1 MKKIK
6 LLILSLVMFF
16 TGSIICYAATLN
28 VTAYL
33 STSQAVVGNTVT
45 FSVKLSSS
53 TPIGAVNYSVTYD
66 SSKLTHV
73 SGTLN
78 DITDNYYGKTSY
90 TLTFKFRAKAK
101 GNANITFK
109 VNEAYDTNLKPL
121 SFSNK
126 TKTLN
131 IITQA
136 QLEGSY
142 SKNNNL
148 SKLGV
153 DGYKISPAFNKNTV
167 NYSLELE
174 NNIRSINVTGAVE
187 DSKSS
192 VSGLGKHSL
201 VEGVNKINIKVT
213 AQNGSSKTYTLN
225 VTVKE
230 LKPIVVEKDGQT
242 FNVVRKKELI
252 KNPNSNFVESTIKID
267 QEDVPAFVNEKTN
280 TTLVGLKD
288 ASGNIALYSYNNGN
302 YSPYKDFNF
311 DSLIVTITNTN
322 DIPEGYQETKIK
334 IDEEEVTAY
343 KAQGINDGFYL
354 INAVNISTGEEHLYQ
369 YDEKE
374 RTIQRFNTKPIDK
387 INELNIKNNKSLY
400 VIIGLGGLLII
411 TYLVLL
417 VSTIRNKKR
426 KKNKCIAFPN
436 RCDEELAKKNK
447 IYDVEETKDLD
458 DLSGKLKEEENED
471 LVESEKEDEENN
483 EKIELLDEKEDI
495 ENDLNIE
502 ENAINNKESDKKK
515 KKDGKIKG
523 DISKIQKRKNK

>member
-6 LLILSLVMFF
+6 LIIMSLVMFF
-16 TGSIICYAATLN
+16 IGSTICYAVTLN

-53 TPIGAVNYSVTYD
+53 TPIGAVNYSVSYD

-78 DITDNYYGKTSY
+78 DITDDHYGQKSY
-90 TLTFKFRAKAK
+90 TLTFKFRAKAS

-109 VNEAYDTNLKPL
+109 VNEAYDTDLKAL

-126 TKTLN
+126 TKTLK
-131 IITQA
+131 IITQS
-136 QLEGSY
+136 QLESSY

-148 SKLGV
+148 SKLAV
-153 DGYKISPAFNKNTV
+153 DGYKISPTFNKNTV

-174 NNIRSINVTGAVE
+174 NNVRSINITGSVE

-201 VEGVNKINIKVT
+201 VEGANKINIKVT

-230 LKPIVVEKDGQT
+230 LKPIIVEKDGQT
-242 FNVVRKKELI
+242 YNVVRKKELI
-252 KNPNSNFVESTIKID
+252 KNPNSNFVETTIKID
-267 QEDVPAFVNEKTN
+267 EEDIPAFINEKTN
-280 TTLVGLKD
+280 TILVGLKD
-288 ASGNIALYSYNNGN
+288 KDGNIALYSYNNKD

-311 DSLIVTITNTN
+311 DSLIVTIS
-322 DIPEGYQETKIK
+322 DKSDVPKGYYETKIQ
-334 IDEEEVTAY
+334 IGGEEVTAY
-343 KAQGINDGFYL
+343 KTQEINDGFYL

-374 RTIQRFNTKPIDK
+374 KTIQRFNAESLDK
-387 INELNIKNNKSLY
+387 INELNEKNNKSLY
-400 VIIGLGGLLII
+400 VVVGLGGLLII

-417 VSTIRNKKR
+417 FSTLKKKKV
-426 KKNKCIAFPN
+426 KKNKCITFPN
-436 RCDEELAKKNK
+436 RCDDDIDKKSK

-458 DLSGKLKEEENED
+458 DLSGKLMEEKNSDIDDLSEIEKTENE
-471 LVESEKEDEENN
+471 
-483 EKIELLDEKEDI
+483 
-495 ENDLNIE
+495 LNTKKTE
-502 ENAINNKESDKKK
+502 KKK
-515 KKDGKIKG
+515 KKNDRIKEEVT
-523 DISKIQKRKNK
+523 KKHKKENN

>member
-6 LLILSLVMFF
+6 LIILSLMMFF

-53 TPIGAVNYSVTYD
+53 KPIGAVNYSVSYD

-78 DITDNYYGKTSY
+78 DITDDHYGQTSY
-90 TLTFKFRAKAK
+90 TLTFKFRAKAQ
-101 GNANITFK
+101 GSANITFK
-109 VNEAYDTNLKPL
+109 VNEAYDTDLNSL

-126 TKTLN
+126 TKTLK

-136 QLEGSY
+136 QLESSY

-148 SKLGV
+148 SKLEV
-153 DGYKISPAFNKNTV
+153 EGYKISPTFNKNTV
-167 NYSLELE
+167 SYSLELE
-174 NNIRSINVTGAVE
+174 NEVRSINVTGSVE

-192 VSGLGKHSL
+192 VSGLGKQTL

-242 FNVVRKKELI
+242 YNVVRKKELI
-252 KNPNSNFVESTIKID
+252 KSPNSNFVDTTIKID
-267 QEDVPAFVNEKTN
+267 QEDIPAFVNEKTN

-288 ASGNIALYSYNNGN
+288 KEGNIALYTYNNGK

-311 DSLIVTITNTN
+311 DSLIVTIS
-322 DIPEGYQETKIK
+322 DKADVPKGYYETKIK
-334 IDEEEVTAY
+334 IDDEEVTAY
-343 KAQGINDGFYL
+343 KTQGINDGFYL
-354 INAVNISTGEEHLYQ
+354 ISAVNISTGEEHLYQ

-374 RTIQRFNTKPIDK
+374 KTIQRFNEESLDK
-387 INELNIKNNKSLY
+387 INELNEKNNKSLY
-400 VIIGLGGLLII
+400 VVIGLGGLLIV
-411 TYLVLL
+411 TYIVLL
-417 VSTIRNKKR
+417 FSTMKK
-426 KKNKCIAFPN
+426 KKIKNDKCISFPN
-436 RCDEELAKKNK
+436 RCDEELDKKSK
-447 IYDVEETKDLD
+447 IYDVEKTKDLD
-458 DLSGKLKEEENED
+458 DLSEKLKEEEN
-471 LVESEKEDEENN
+471 NN
-483 EKIELLDEKEDI
+483 IDPLDEKEKT
-495 ENDLNIE
+495 ENNLNT
-502 ENAINNKESDKKK
+502 KKSDKKK
-515 KKDGKIKG
+515 KKDVNIKEEV
-523 DISKIQKRKNK
+523 SKNHKKENK

>member
-142 SKNNNL
+142 SK
-148 SKLGV
+148 K
-153 DGYKISPAFNKNTV
+153 
-167 NYSLELE
+167 
-174 NNIRSINVTGAVE
+174 
-187 DSKSS
+187 
-192 VSGLGKHSL
+192 
-201 VEGVNKINIKVT
+201 
-213 AQNGSSKTYTLN
+213 
-225 VTVKE
+225 
-230 LKPIVVEKDGQT
+230 
-242 FNVVRKKELI
+242 
-252 KNPNSNFVESTIKID
+252 
-267 QEDVPAFVNEKTN
+267 
-280 TTLVGLKD
+280 
-288 ASGNIALYSYNNGN
+288 
-302 YSPYKDFNF
+302 
-311 DSLIVTITNTN
+311 
-322 DIPEGYQETKIK
+322 
-334 IDEEEVTAY
+334 
-343 KAQGINDGFYL
+343 
-354 INAVNISTGEEHLYQ
+354 
-369 YDEKE
+369 
-374 RTIQRFNTKPIDK
+374 
-387 INELNIKNNKSLY
+387 
-400 VIIGLGGLLII
+400 
-411 TYLVLL
+411 
-417 VSTIRNKKR
+417 
-426 KKNKCIAFPN
+426 
-436 RCDEELAKKNK
+436 
-447 IYDVEETKDLD
+447 
-458 DLSGKLKEEENED
+458 
-471 LVESEKEDEENN
+471 
-483 EKIELLDEKEDI
+483 
-495 ENDLNIE
+495 
-502 ENAINNKESDKKK
+502 
-515 KKDGKIKG
+515 
-523 DISKIQKRKNK
+523 